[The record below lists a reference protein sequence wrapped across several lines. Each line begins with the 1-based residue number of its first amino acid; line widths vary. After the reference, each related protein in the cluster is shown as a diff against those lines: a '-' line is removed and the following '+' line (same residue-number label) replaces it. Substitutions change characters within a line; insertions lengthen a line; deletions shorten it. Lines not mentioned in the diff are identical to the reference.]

1 MPGYCLELDEY
12 FCLGY
17 GGGRANLVVGLE
29 MLKMA
34 LGELP
39 RRLEI
44 PNTSGDLGRY
54 RYHLAPKPLRSVTVI
69 GASDSPERL
78 GALTL
83 VALEN
88 LLFFHFTCYMGN
100 VT

>member
-1 MPGYCLELDEY
+1 LSIVYHSSLFIKKYRAFVMPGYCLELDEY

-54 RYHLAPKPLRSVTVI
+54 RYHLAPKPLQ
-69 GASDSPERL
+69 
-78 GALTL
+78 
-83 VALEN
+83 
-88 LLFFHFTCYMGN
+88 
-100 VT
+100 